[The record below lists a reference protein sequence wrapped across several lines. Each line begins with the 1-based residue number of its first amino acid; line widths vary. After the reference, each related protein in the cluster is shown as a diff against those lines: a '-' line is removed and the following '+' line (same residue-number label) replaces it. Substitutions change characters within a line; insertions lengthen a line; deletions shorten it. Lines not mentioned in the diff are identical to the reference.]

1 MAELFNT
8 LGEVKAHVGGAISSS
23 LELTSIEP
31 VIYDTARR
39 HIVPYLS
46 VSEYAAL
53 VAAHAA
59 NTMTAAQA
67 ALLPFVRRPLALLT
81 MYEYA
86 KVGGIEFGEG
96 GIHRNE
102 SDTKKA
108 AYRYQ
113 EKQYSEYT
121 LEKGYDAIET
131 MLQFLSDNATT
142 YTTWS
147 ASTEADTHRAPLL
160 NYAAQFRRA
169 ANVGCDRYT
178 FDCLRPIISNVE
190 AFGVRALLP
199 TAFWDHFAA
208 AHKAGTLT
216 TAEKEL
222 RARIQVAI
230 AHRALQ
236 EAITQH
242 WVQAKSGRIVVRDEF
257 GEQNQFNLTSPS
269 LQPAGASHYAQGVL
283 SDRHTAWWKQFIC
296 DHLSDFELV
305 FDVASGGTNTAAD
318 AWHIPTTDEAEAEA
332 AAESARLGRAA
343 VWL

>member
-1 MAELFNT
+1 MAELFSSISD
-8 LGEVKAHVGGAISSS
+8 VKAHVGGAISQT

-31 VIYDTARR
+31 VVYDTARR
-39 HIVPYLS
+39 HLVPYMGQAFYDTM
-46 VSEYAAL
+46 VT
-53 VAAHAA
+53 AHAA
-59 NTMTAAQA
+59 NTMTAAQT

-131 MLQFLSDNATT
+131 LLQFLTDNATT
-142 YTTWS
+142 YATWS
-147 ASTEADTHRAPLL
+147 ASPEADAHRAPLL

-178 FDCLRPIISNVE
+178 FDCLRPIIANVE

-216 TAEKEL
+216 APEKEL
-222 RARIQVAI
+222 HARIQVAI

-283 SDRHTAWWKQFIC
+283 SDRHTAWWKQYIC
-296 DHLSDFELV
+296 DHPEDFDLV

-318 AWHIPTTDEAEAEA
+318 AWHIPAGDEIEA
-332 AAESARLGRAA
+332 AAVAESQRKQRAA